1 MWMSRNLWKIAV
13 LAREYAKLKVEIK
26 AKAKRLMLISF
37 SGPNTRVEEGLMGNF
52 KNSLT
57 S

>member
-1 MWMSRNLWKIAV
+1 MSCNLWKIAV